1 MRNGCAWMGNG
12 LSESGP
18 EKRSSGKGTGLR
30 VGGAVLVLL
39 IAACLALG
47 VFGYPAF
54 QLRGEPVSAKGGL
67 APARSKP
74 NAKSI
79 LSQLPMIFEPNQGQA
94 DSKVKFVAHG
104 QGYSLSLD
112 EAGAVLSLSGSQAA
126 RAGTK
131 KQKLSSVRMK
141 LVGANPAAELAG
153 NNPLPGTSNYFIG
166 NDPKQWHRG
175 IPQFAGVQYRSVYPG
190 IDLVFYGSQ
199 GHLEYD
205 FKVAPGADPGQ
216 AELQF
221 DGARKLELSGGD
233 LVLSGSGARVRLQ
246 APHIYQRIAD
256 KQQTVDGRFVLHAG
270 NRVGFEIGPYDR
282 SRELV
287 IDPTI
292 VYSTYF
298 GGTNGAETYPYV
310 AVNGNGFIYLSGS
323 TTSST
328 LPVTADA
335 AQSTL
340 KGTQNIFI
348 LELNPTAGAGGVLY
362 LTYLGGSGSDTA
374 AGIAVDT
381 GGNAYVA
388 GTTTST
394 NFPTVNGYQNSI
406 YAGSAGTSHVF
417 VSEISQSTSTTP
429 TLAYSTYLSGNGTD
443 IATGM
448 AIDTNHNVF
457 VTGTT
462 TSNNASSLDP
472 AVYFPASYLPVPF
485 QSAPAP
491 GSAIQ
496 FFVTEIYTQGIGVNS
511 IPYSTYF
518 GGGTPTGAIA
528 IGGGIAVDT
537 SENVYF
543 SGTTN
548 FYNAAQPSQSSP
560 SGGSDFPILNAYQPC
575 LDTPPPTQI
584 TYPLTCTAPST
595 TPYPT
600 DAFVAKL
607 NPANA
612 QSGAAQLLFSTY
624 FGGGGDD
631 SSTGLT
637 IDTGAANVYITGTT
651 TTGATTSNDFVLPT
665 AVLPFQTCLD
675 TPVNPP
681 TGTAC
686 PTINAPVPTDA
697 YVAKFSNPTEATG
710 SGSTGITSASLNYFS
725 YLGGSGTDSGLA
737 IAVDTG
743 AGALITGQTNSTD
756 FPTTTGAIQ
765 TTLGGAQNAFF
776 TRLNTTTTSGTT
788 TQGAYSTYFGGSGTD
803 RGTSVTVDPA
813 LNTYFVGDTT
823 STNLQVQAPFQSG
836 LQGSTTQ
843 AAFAVKLQT
852 ASGLCISCIAPVV
865 DPASTVVG
873 AGNPISITYTVNNE
887 GPDLATNVIITA
899 QLSPGTAAAF
909 GTNSSANSG
918 TCSAP
923 TNNVVVCTVP
933 TLQAG
938 SLTQVTFSVTP
949 TKAGI
954 GTVIA
959 SVTSANTTSVVDTE
973 PVSFTATSFAV
984 FISPSSQ
991 TVVAGNS
998 ATYAVLISPSVTFGN
1013 NVALSCSSLPVGA
1026 SCGFNP
1032 STLTFNG
1039 PGAQTSTLSL
1049 TTTERPPTTISS
1061 TKWRGLNYAFWV
1073 VAPGMALMG
1082 LGADKGKR
1090 GRIVGWLALL
1100 MVFAFFALQPAC
1112 SKAKQVEQV
1121 TGTPAGTYPL
1131 TVTATSGTFT
1141 QSIGF
1146 NLTVQ

>member
-1 MRNGCAWMGNG
+1 MRNGCAWVGSG
-12 LSESGP
+12 LSENGP
-18 EKRSSGKGTGLR
+18 EKRSSGKGTWLR

-47 VFGYPAF
+47 LFSNHAF
-54 QLRGEPVSAKGGL
+54 QLRGKPVSAKKGV

-74 NAKSI
+74 DAKSI

-112 EAGAVLSLSGSQAA
+112 EAGAVLSLQAP
-126 RAGTK
+126 RAASTGIK

-175 IPQFAGVQYRSVYPG
+175 IPQFAGVQYRGVYPG

-205 FKVAPGADPGQ
+205 FKVAPGADPAQ

-221 DGARKLELSGGD
+221 EGASKLKLSGGD
-233 LVLSGSGARVRLQ
+233 LVLSESGASVRLQ
-246 APHIYQRIAD
+246 APHIYQQIAE

-298 GGTNGAETYPYV
+298 GGTNGAESYPYV
-310 AVNGNGFIYLSGS
+310 AVNGNGYIYLSGS

-328 LPVTADA
+328 LPVTLDA

-340 KGTQNIFI
+340 KGAQNIFI
-348 LELNPTAGAGGVLY
+348 LELSPTAGAGGVLY
-362 LTYLGGSGSDTA
+362 LTYLGGSGTDTA

-394 NFPTVNGYQNSI
+394 NFPTVNGYQSSI

-417 VSEISQSTSTTP
+417 VSKISQITSTTP
-429 TLAYSTYLSGNGTD
+429 SLAYSTYLSGNGTD
-443 IATGM
+443 IASGVT
-448 AIDTNHNVF
+448 ADTNFNVF

-472 AVYFPASYLPVPF
+472 AVDFPADALPVPF
-485 QSAPAP
+485 QPAP
-491 GSAIQ
+491 SSGSTIQ
-496 FFVTEIYTQGIGVNS
+496 FFVTEVNTNTIGSAS
-511 IPYSTYF
+511 IAYSTFF

-537 SENVYF
+537 SDNVYF

-548 FYNAAQPSQSSP
+548 FYNSSQQTVGSP
-560 SGGSDFPILNAYQPC
+560 GGGTDFPILNAYQPC

-584 TYPLTCTAPST
+584 TYPITCTAPTT

-607 NPANA
+607 NPNNA

-624 FGGGGDD
+624 FGGGSDD

-637 IDTGAANVYITGTT
+637 IDTGAANVYITGSTVST
-651 TTGATTSNDFVLPT
+651 NFVLPT

-675 TPVNPP
+675 TPVNPA
-681 TGTAC
+681 TGTTC

-697 YVAKFSNPTEATG
+697 YVAKFGNPTEATG
-710 SGSTGITSASLNYFS
+710 SGSTPTSATLNYFS
-725 YLGGSGTDSGLA
+725 YLGGSGNDDGLA

-788 TQGAYSTYFGGSGTD
+788 SEAAYSTYFGGNGTD
-803 RGTSVTVDPA
+803 RGTSITVDPA

-823 STNLQVQAPFQSG
+823 STNLQVQAPLQSG
-836 LQGSTTQ
+836 LLGSTTQ

-873 AGNPISITYTVNNE
+873 AGNPITITYTVNNE

-959 SVTSANTTSVVDTE
+959 SVTSANTTNTVDTE
-973 PVSFTATSFAV
+973 PVSFTATSFALS
-984 FISPSSQ
+984 ISPSSQ

-998 ATYAVLISPSVTFGN
+998 GTYAVLVSPTVTFGN

-1039 PGAQTSTLSL
+1039 PGAQTATLSL

-1061 TKWRGLNYAFWV
+1061 TKWRGLSYAFWI

-1082 LGADKGKR
+1082 LGTDKGKR
-1090 GRIVGWLALL
+1090 GRILGWLALV